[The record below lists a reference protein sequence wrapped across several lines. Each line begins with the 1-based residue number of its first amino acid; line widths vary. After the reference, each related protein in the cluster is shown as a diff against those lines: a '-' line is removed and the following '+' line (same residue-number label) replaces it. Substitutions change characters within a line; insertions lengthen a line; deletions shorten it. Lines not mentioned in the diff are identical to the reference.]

1 MDQKVSVII
10 PTLNEEKLVERLLR
24 QFDEHLRKSFNIE
37 LIVSDGGSVD
47 RTIEICERYADKV
60 VKKDNRFK
68 QNISRGRNTGAWL
81 SQGDVLIFLNAD
93 TYVKDIRFLLKESLA
108 ELFFNDVTAIACPI
122 FVYPEEEKFSDKA
135 FHFFY
140 NVYSSMLNKYFMGM
154 GRGECHIIRRDKF
167 LLTGGYNEKLA
178 AGEDFELYV
187 RLKKKGKLKFRHDFI
202 VYESPRRYRK
212 FGYMRVL
219 WDWAKNSVSVTI
231 YNRSISKTWEAV
243 R

>member
-1 MDQKVSVII
+1 MNQKVSVII

-24 QFDEHLRKSFNIE
+24 QFDEQLRKSFDIE

-93 TYVKDIRFLLKESLA
+93 VIIADPSYLIEEAIRSA
-108 ELFFNDVTAIACPI
+108 GDDCAAIACRVQI
-122 FVYPEEEKFSDKA
+122 SRDEEQLSDKL
-135 FHFFY
+135 FHGFY
-140 NVYSSMLNKYFMGM
+140 NNYVRLINRLWIGM
-154 GRGECHIIRRDKF
+154 GRGECHIISRKAF
-167 LLTGGYNEKLA
+167 FESGGYDESLA
-178 AGEDFELYV
+178 AGEDFDLYNRIRKYGRV
-187 RLKKKGKLKFRHDFI
+187 KFRNDLL

-212 FGYMRVL
+212 YGYAKVFL
-219 WDWAKNSVSVTI
+219 DWAGNSLSVFLFK
-231 YNRSISKTWEAV
+231 RSISKNWEAV

>member
-1 MDQKVSVII
+1 MNQKVSVII

-24 QFDEHLRKSFNIE
+24 QFDEQLRKSFDIE

-93 TYVKDIRFLLKESLA
+93 VIIADPHFLIGEAVRSVSEGNAALACRVQICKDEERIGDK
-108 ELFFNDVTAIACPI
+108 LF
-122 FVYPEEEKFSDKA
+122 
-135 FHFFY
+135 HGFY
-140 NVYSSMLNKYFMGM
+140 NNYVRLINRIWIGM
-154 GRGECHIIRRDKF
+154 GRGECHIISRKAF
-167 LLTGGYNEKLA
+167 FESGGYDESLA
-178 AGEDFELYV
+178 AGEDFELYH
-187 RLKKKGKLKFRHDFI
+187 RLRKYGRVIFRNDLL

-212 FGYMRVL
+212 YGYARVFL
-219 WDWAKNSVSVTI
+219 DWAGNSLSVFFFKK
-231 YNRSISKTWEAV
+231 SISSNWEAV